1 MEKTNMTDNKLTVI
15 SPEGLEIA
23 EAYLQNGSDSERTA
37 MSLGIPLETIVE
49 YMNKREVKAYVD
61 QLYFEGGFRNRERF
75 AAVMDEIISH
85 KLEEMEDTGMGSNK
99 DILEIMK
106 EAHSM
111 KMKEMD
117 MQIKLL
123 AAEKSGGPAI
133 QVNNQTNNNY
143 NSLLEKILDAGK

>member
-1 MEKTNMTDNKLTVI
+1 MTDNKLTVI

-106 EAHSM
+106 E
-111 KMKEMD
+111 MD

>member
-1 MEKTNMTDNKLTVI
+1 MSDNELTVI
-15 SPEGLEIA
+15 SPEGLVIA
-23 EAYLQNGSDSERTA
+23 EAYLKNGSDSEKTA
-37 MSLGIPLETIVE
+37 TDLGLPLEEVIK
-49 YMNKREVKAYVD
+49 YMGKREVKAYVD

-75 AAVMDEIISH
+75 AGVMDEIIAF

-106 EAHSM
+106 EMHSM

-133 QVNNQTNNNY
+133 QVNQQTNNNY
-143 NSLLEKILDAGK
+143 NSLLEKILEEGK